1 MYLKLFRKEGRYMI
15 TADLLKQFAFFKG
28 FSEGELSKLAEIAAE
43 ESYKAGFQVY
53 KKGDP
58 ASKLYLLQEGKI
70 VMLMDSYMG
79 PHRPPMQVTVDLVTK
94 GEAMGWSAV
103 VEPYL
108 YTLGARCM
116 DDSKA
121 IVFDAEKLRNLLNK
135 DSSLGYKFTQAVAK
149 VIATRLT
156 HTQIIL
162 VGERGLSVLTEY

>member
-1 MYLKLFRKEGRYMI
+1 MI
-15 TADLLKQFAFFKG
+15 TVDLLKQFAFFKG
-28 FSEGELSKLAEIAAE
+28 FSDEELTKLLEIAKE
-43 ESYKAGFQVY
+43 ESYKAGVQVY

-58 ASKLYLLQEGKI
+58 ASKLYLLEEGKV

-103 VEPYL
+103 VEPYI

-116 DDSKA
+116 DDSKVIA
-121 IVFDAEKLRNLLNK
+121 FDADKLRNLLNK